1 MWWNAKWKH
10 YHWGYLLITPPAVI
24 SLPHPF
30 VSTSPSLFL
39 YFLLPACIFPTSQ
52 RGGYW
57 QIERGRIN
65 CHSAFV
71 TAGAAFFQTSKFG
84 LGGARGSRYG
94 EQEGK
99 EVHVWGWQEGTVPWE
114 TKTDCTL
121 LSARTSS
128 LSALLVFPS
137 CLSTILAAPHTNITG
152 KKSGTKGELSK
163 FLGFK
168 QRSAVIRS

>member
-1 MWWNAKWKH
+1 MWWNPKWKY

-24 SLPHPF
+24 SLPYPF

-39 YFLLPACIFPTSQ
+39 YFLLPGRIFPTSQ

-84 LGGARGSRYG
+84 LGGAGGQRGACLGLTGGSFTGRDKNRLHPAVSQDVQPVCAAG
-94 EQEGK
+94 VSHLPQ
-99 EVHVWGWQEGTVPWE
+99 HNFS
-114 TKTDCTL
+114 C
-121 LSARTSS
+121 
-128 LSALLVFPS
+128 PS
-137 CLSTILAAPHTNITG
+137 YNYTG
-152 KKSGTKGELSK
+152 KKIRHQGQLSK
-163 FLGFK
+163 FLAIK
-168 QRSAVIRS
+168 QRSAVICS